1 MCCPHNPAPV
11 ASVPTQIR
19 TGAFCPRL
27 PRTGATID
35 LVFRWPFRLFPFAA
49 AFLRGAGAGVLD
61 CSMTQSPCRRRSQRP
76 QRRPLPAMPAQAQA
90 CLQAQESGRP
100 RNPEGPRIR
109 MVRESGR
116 SENPDGVAFIQS
128 MKTERRVMPA
138 GPDIVHHRRA
148 EAGRGGAFHAVL
160 RLGLSLVRTIQAR
173 SGRASSAALTIA
185 DSKTGAPIRLPRLRP
200 AGFPPEPNGRAGAAR
215 LQGSAGPGLRASR
228 CRSDRG
234 CARRTS

>member
-76 QRRPLPAMPAQAQA
+76 QRRPLPAAR
-90 CLQAQESGRP
+90 SGAGLP
-100 RNPEGPRIR
+100 SGPGIR
-109 MVRESGR
+109 TVRESGR

>member
-1 MCCPHNPAPV
+1 MLPSQPGPCRFGSDTNPHRRVLSSPSPHWRHNRSRFSLALPIVSVRRSLFARRWGWRPGLFDDAIALSQAIPAAPE
-11 ASVPTQIR
+11 ASLACNAR
-19 TGAFCPRL
+19 S
-27 PRTGATID
+27 
-35 LVFRWPFRLFPFAA
+35 
-49 AFLRGAGAGVLD
+49 GAG
-61 CSMTQSPCRRRSQRP
+61 
-76 QRRPLPAMPAQAQA
+76 LP
-90 CLQAQESGRP
+90 S
-100 RNPEGPRIR
+100 GPRIR
-109 MVRESGR
+109 KAQESGR